1 MIPPRRKKKKRQAP
15 TPPEKDLVRSDK
27 KHLKSS
33 RWNSTNTDE
42 KDNLFKLLQQ
52 VGLPSIHEILIGSA

>member
-15 TPPEKDLVRSDK
+15 IPPANDSMQYDNEDT
-27 KHLKSS
+27 KSGRWKS
-33 RWNSTNTDE
+33 RNTNE

-52 VGLPSIHEILIGSA
+52 VGQPSKHEILIGLV